1 MEGRERGSAAFD
13 ARTAALAVAAADG
26 TLMRHYMNTTL
37 AMAAFSSMQS
47 GH

>member
-26 TLMRHYMNTTL
+26 TLLCHYMNITL
-37 AMAAFSSMQS
+37 TLSLRYL
-47 GH
+47 H